1 MDTNFNMF
9 AKKMNGAIQ
18 LTLSGKLDESSALD
32 VLRFLNLYARA
43 NQPIVMDLGDL
54 SPSHNHGL
62 NTLKTGLRTLSQ
74 LGHPIHPTGQQDI
87 LNP

>member
-1 MDTNFNMF
+1 METNFNMF

-54 SPSHNHGL
+54 SPAHNHGL
-62 NTLKTGLRTLSQ
+62 NTLKTGLRTLTQ
-74 LGHPIHPTGQQDI
+74 LGHPIHHTGEREV
-87 LNP
+87 LNL